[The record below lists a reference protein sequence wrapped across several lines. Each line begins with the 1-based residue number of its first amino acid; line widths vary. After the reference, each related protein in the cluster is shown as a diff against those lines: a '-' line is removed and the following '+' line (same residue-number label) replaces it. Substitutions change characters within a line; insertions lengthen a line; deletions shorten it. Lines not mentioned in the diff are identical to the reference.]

1 MRLHQGWNS
10 SCDVS
15 ELQNTSK
22 KPKKKKKSKLITSIN
37 QKVQINICY
46 FNEQFKIVY
55 FSIKWFKAN
64 SVK

>member
-1 MRLHQGWNS
+1 MRLHQAWNS

-22 KPKKKKKSKLITSIN
+22 KPKKKKSKLITSIN

>member
-1 MRLHQGWNS
+1 MAGTHVVMSVNS
-10 SCDVS
+10 KILLRS
-15 ELQNTSK
+15 Q
-22 KPKKKKKSKLITSIN
+22 KKKKKLITSIN
-37 QKVQINICY
+37 KKVQINICY